1 MPTSSN
7 RPPATRPRRISRH
20 TVSLSGCA
28 LACLAA
34 AASAPAAAQQAPANP
49 DAQLLDTVVVTAS
62 AREQKIREA
71 PASISVIT
79 REQLEQQPFV
89 NLQDAV
95 RTLEGVSIVG
105 GGANDKDIS
114 IRGMPGEY
122 TLILVDGKRQGT
134 RETMNRGTG
143 GVQSNLIPPLEAI
156 ERIEVVRGPMS
167 SLYGSDAM
175 GGVIN
180 IITRK
185 VPQAWGGSFTL
196 GAVLPQDSDEGD
208 TRQAGFWLGGPVKT
222 DTVGLQVYGKLTDRD
237 EDRIFFPGSRTS
249 GFFGSTDRNLTAKL
263 SVTPSREHVFTVEAG
278 HSEFSQ
284 ERNPGRSLAPNAAA
298 EETEHERRHWALT
311 HEGRW
316 QFGTSSLAL
325 YQEVGK
331 QRNWTN
337 GTRSRVAPEVTN
349 TVLDGQVALPFA
361 RHLLKLGTQYS
372 HAEVDGIGRQDSI
385 PGYPTNIDGV
395 SVKSWAL
402 FAEDDFL
409 VTDKL
414 TLTGGLRLD
423 DHENYGSHWTPR
435 LYAVYQL
442 SDTLTLRGGA
452 AKGFKAPTIRQ
463 TAPGYCM
470 TTGGQT
476 GNVSPPGTL
485 CGNPDLEPET
495 SVTQEIGI
503 RYDSPQGASL
513 SATLFNNDLK
523 NKVASYDSGVA
534 DPLVPSRNI
543 YIYDNIDEVNLRGLE
558 LSAAWPLARAWRVS
572 GNYTYTDSERQG
584 GGEPAFDGG
593 SLDGRPLDKTP
604 KHVLNAQLDWT
615 PTEPLALYARATY
628 LGKQYWAAFRNGAM
642 NVREREGSTTFDLG
656 GSYQFRRNLALK
668 FALLNVTDRKVP
680 VDDRTRTTGLAGN
693 WMVDEGRR
701 LWLAV
706 EASF

>member
-1 MPTSSN
+1 MHTRSN
-7 RPPATRPRRISRH
+7 RPAPGRQPRAPRRP
-20 TVSLSGCA
+20 LSFTGCA

-34 AASAPAAAQQAPANP
+34 AAPAAAQPNAAQQDAPVLEA
-49 DAQLLDTVVVTAS
+49 VVVTAS

-79 REQLEQQPFV
+79 REQLDQQPFV

-105 GGANDKDIS
+105 GGPNDKDIS
-114 IRGMPGEY
+114 IRGLPGEY
-122 TLILVDGKRQGT
+122 TLILVDGKRQST

-167 SLYGSDAM
+167 SLYGSDAI

-185 VPQAWGGSFTL
+185 VPQTWGGSLSL
-196 GAVLPQDSDEGD
+196 GAVVPQESDEGD
-208 TRQAGFWLGGPVKT
+208 TRQAGFWLGGPIKT
-222 DTVGLQVYGKLTDRD
+222 DTVGLQIYGKLTDRD
-237 EDRIFFPGSRTS
+237 EDRIYYPGPLTS
-249 GFFGSTDRNLTAKL
+249 GTFGSTDRNLTAKL
-263 SVTPSREHVFTVEAG
+263 SLTPSREHAFTVEAG

-284 ERNPGRSLAPNAAA
+284 ERRPGRSIAATSA
-298 EETEHERRHWALT
+298 ALKTEHERRHWAVT

-316 QFGTSSLAL
+316 QFGNSALAL

-337 GTRSRVAPEVTN
+337 GTRSTVTPEVTD
-349 TVLDGQVALPFA
+349 TVLDGQVSLPFT
-361 RHLLKLGTQYS
+361 RHLLKLGAQYS

-385 PGYPTNIDGV
+385 PGYPVNIDSV

-402 FAEDDFL
+402 FAEDDFF
-409 VTDKL
+409 VTERL

-435 LYAVYQL
+435 LYAVYKL

-463 TAPGYCM
+463 SAAGYCM

-485 CGNPDLEPET
+485 CGNPDLKPET
-495 SVTQEIGI
+495 SVTEEIGI
-503 RYDSPQGASL
+503 RYDSPRGASV
-513 SATLFNNDLK
+513 SATLFNNDFK
-523 NKVASYDSGVA
+523 NKVASYDTGVA

-543 YIYDNIDEVNLRGLE
+543 YVYDNIDKVTLRGIE
-558 LSAAWPLARAWRVS
+558 LAAAWPLARAWRVS
-572 GNYTYTDSERQG
+572 GNYTYTDSERKG

-604 KHVLNAQLDWT
+604 EHVLNAQLDWT
-615 PTEPLALYARATY
+615 PSEALALYARMTY

-656 GSYQFRRNLALK
+656 GSYQLRRNLALK
-668 FALLNVTDRKVP
+668 FALLNVTDRKVA
-680 VDDRTRTTGLAGN
+680 VDERTRTTGLAGN

-701 LWLAV
+701 LWV
-706 EASF
+706 GMEASF

>member
-1 MPTSSN
+1 MLTRSN
-7 RPPATRPRRISRH
+7 RAAARRQRPLPRH
-20 TVSLSGCA
+20 PLSLAGYA

-34 AASAPAAAQQAPANP
+34 SPAAAQQQGSAPVL
-49 DAQLLDTVVVTAS
+49 DAIVVTAS
-62 AREQKIREA
+62 AREQQIREA

-79 REQLEQQPFV
+79 REQLDKEPFV

-105 GGANDKDIS
+105 DSPNGEDIS

-122 TLILVDGKRQGT
+122 TLILVDGKRQST

-143 GVQSNLIPPLEAI
+143 GVQPNLIPPLEAI

-185 VPQAWGGSFTL
+185 IPKTWGGSL
-196 GAVLPQDSDEGD
+196 SLDAVVPQDSDEGD
-208 TRQAGFWLGGPVKT
+208 TRQAGFWLGGPIKT

-237 EDRIFFPGSRTS
+237 EDRIYYPGSLTS
-249 GFFGSTDRNLTAKL
+249 GAFGSTDRNLTAKL
-263 SVTPSREHVFTVEAG
+263 SVTPSREHTFTAEIG

-284 ERNPGRSLAPNAAA
+284 ERRPGRSVAATSA
-298 EETEHERRHWALT
+298 ELETEHERRHWALT
-311 HEGRW
+311 HEGQW
-316 QFGTSSLAL
+316 QFGSSTLAL

-331 QRNWTN
+331 QLNWTN
-337 GTRSRVAPEVTN
+337 DVRSTVVPEVTN
-349 TVLDGQVALPFA
+349 TVLDGQLSLPFG
-361 RHLLKLGTQYS
+361 RHLLKLGTQFN

-385 PGYPTNIDGV
+385 PGYAANVDSV
-395 SVKSWAL
+395 SVRSWAL
-402 FAEDDFL
+402 FAEDDFFL
-409 VTDKL
+409 TEKL

-435 LYAVYQL
+435 LYAVYKL

-463 TAPGYCM
+463 STAGYCM
-470 TTGGQT
+470 TTGGQL

-495 SVTQEIGI
+495 SVTEEIGI
-503 RYDSPQGASL
+503 RYDSPQGASV
-513 SATLFNNDLK
+513 SATLFNNDFK
-523 NKVASYDSGVA
+523 NKVASYDTGVP
-534 DPLVPSRNI
+534 DPLVRSRNI
-543 YIYDNIDEVNLRGLE
+543 YVYDNIDKVTLRGLE
-558 LSAAWPLARAWRVS
+558 LAAAWPLARAWRLS
-572 GNYTYTDSERQG
+572 GNYTYTDSKRKG

-604 KHVLNAQLDWT
+604 EHMFHAQLDWAAM
-615 PTEPLALYARATY
+615 EKLALYGRVTY

-642 NVREREGSTTFDLG
+642 NVRERDASTTFDLG

-668 FALLNVTDRKVP
+668 FAVLNVTDKKVS
-680 VDDRTRTTGLAGN
+680 VDNRTRTTGLAGN

-701 LWLAV
+701 LWVGV
-706 EASF
+706 EAGF

>member
-1 MPTSSN
+1 MLTRSN
-7 RPPATRPRRISRH
+7 RAAPGRRRRSPRRPL
-20 TVSLSGCA
+20 SLIGYA

-34 AASAPAAAQQAPANP
+34 SPAAAQQ
-49 DAQLLDTVVVTAS
+49 DATPTLEAVVVTAS

-79 REQLEQQPFV
+79 REQLEREPFM

-105 GGANDKDIS
+105 GGPNEKDIS
-114 IRGMPGEY
+114 IRGLPGEY
-122 TLILVDGKRQGT
+122 TLILVDGKRQST

-143 GVQSNLIPPLEAI
+143 GVQSNLVPPLEAI

-167 SLYGSDAM
+167 SLYGSDAI

-185 VPQAWGGSFTL
+185 VPKTWGGSFTV
-196 GAVLPQDSDEGD
+196 GTVVPQDSDEGD
-208 TRQAGFWLGGPVKT
+208 ARHAGFWLGGPIKT

-237 EDRIFFPGSRTS
+237 EDRIYYPGSLTS
-249 GFFGSTDRNLTAKL
+249 GTFGSTDRNLTAKL
-263 SVTPSREHVFTVEAG
+263 SLTPSREHAFTVEAG

-284 ERNPGRSLAPNAAA
+284 ERRPGRSLAANAAA
-298 EETEHERRHWALT
+298 LETEHERRHWALT

-316 QFGTSSLAL
+316 SFGTSTLAL
-325 YQEVGK
+325 YQEIGK
-331 QRNWTN
+331 QTNWTN
-337 GTRSRVAPEVTN
+337 VVRSPVVPELTD
-349 TVLDGQVALPFA
+349 TVLDGQVSLPFA
-361 RHLLKLGTQYS
+361 RHLLKLGGQYS
-372 HAEVDGIGRQDSI
+372 HAKVEGISSQDSI
-385 PGYPTNIDGV
+385 AGYPANVDAVT
-395 SVKSWAL
+395 VKSWAL
-402 FAEDDFL
+402 FAEDDLF
-409 VTDKL
+409 VTERL

-435 LYAVYQL
+435 LYAVYKL

-463 TAPGYCM
+463 STAGYCM

-485 CGNPDLEPET
+485 CGNPNLEPET
-495 SVTQEIGI
+495 SVNEEVGI
-503 RYDSPQGASL
+503 RYDAPNGASL
-513 SATLFNNDLK
+513 SATLFNSDFK
-523 NKVASYDSGVA
+523 NKVASYDTGVA
-534 DPLVPSRNI
+534 DPRVPSRNI
-543 YIYDNIDEVNLRGLE
+543 YVYDNIDKVTLRGIE
-558 LSAAWPLARAWRVS
+558 LAAAWPLARAWRLS
-572 GNYTYTDSERQG
+572 GNYTYTDSKRKG
-584 GGEPAFDGG
+584 GGEPAFDGS

-604 KHVLNAQLDWT
+604 EHVLNAQLDWAAADK
-615 PTEPLALYARATY
+615 LALYARMNY

-642 NVREREGSTTFDLG
+642 NVREREASTTFDIG
-656 GSYQFRRNLALK
+656 GSYQLRRNLALK
-668 FALLNVTDRKVP
+668 FALLNVADEKVP

-701 LWLAV
+701 LWVAL

>member
-1 MPTSSN
+1 MSIRSNRAAARCHHRVLRRSLSLAGYALVSLAASPAVAQQQASPTS
-7 RPPATRPRRISRH
+7 
-20 TVSLSGCA
+20 
-28 LACLAA
+28 
-34 AASAPAAAQQAPANP
+34 
-49 DAQLLDTVVVTAS
+49 LDPVVVTAS
-62 AREQKIREA
+62 AREQAIREA

-79 REQLEQQPFV
+79 REELERRPFV

-95 RTLEGVSIVG
+95 RTLEGVSVVG

-114 IRGMPGEY
+114 IRGLPGEY
-122 TLILVDGKRQGT
+122 TLIMVDGRRQST

-143 GVQSNLIPPLEAI
+143 GVQSNLIPPLNAI

-167 SLYGSDAM
+167 SLYGSDAI

-185 VPQAWGGSFTL
+185 VPATWGGSLSL
-196 GAVLPQDSDEGD
+196 GAIVPQDSDEGD
-208 TRQAGFWLGGPVKT
+208 TRQAGFWLGGPIKT
-222 DTVGLQVYGKLTDRD
+222 DTLGLQVFGKLTDRD
-237 EDRIFFPGSRTS
+237 EDRIFYPGSLTS
-249 GFFGSTDRNLTAKL
+249 GAFGSTDRNLTARL
-263 SVTPSREHVFTVEAG
+263 SVTPSREHAFTVEAG

-284 ERNPGRSLAPNAAA
+284 ERRPGRSIAATAAA
-298 EETEHERRHWALT
+298 QETEHERRHWALT
-311 HEGRW
+311 HEGQW
-316 QFGTSSLAL
+316 PIGSSMLAL

-337 GTRSRVAPEVTN
+337 DVRSAVVPEVTN
-349 TVLDGQVALPFA
+349 TVLDGQLSLPFA
-361 RHLLKLGTQYS
+361 RHLLRLGTQYS
-372 HAEVDGIGRQDSI
+372 HAEVDGMGRQDSI
-385 PGYPTNIDGV
+385 PGYPGNIDGV
-395 SVKSWAL
+395 TVKSWAL
-402 FAEDDFL
+402 FAEDDFFL
-409 VTDKL
+409 TERL

-423 DHENYGSHWTPR
+423 DHENFGTHWTPR
-435 LYAVYQL
+435 LYAVYKL
-442 SDTLTLRGGA
+442 SDTITLRGGA

-495 SVTQEIGI
+495 SVTQEVGI
-503 RYDSPQGASL
+503 RYDTPRGVSL
-513 SATLFNNDLK
+513 SGTLFNNDFR
-523 NKVASYDSGVA
+523 NKVASYDTGVA

-543 YIYDNIDEVNLRGLE
+543 YVYDNIDKVKLRGVE
-558 LSAAWPLARAWRVS
+558 LAAAWPLARAWRLS

-604 KHVLNAQLDWT
+604 EHVLNAQVDWT
-615 PTEPLALYARATY
+615 PTEPLALYARMTY

-656 GSYQFRRNLALK
+656 GRYQVRRNLALNL
-668 FALLNVTDRKVP
+668 ALLNVTDRQVA
-680 VDDRTRTTGLAGN
+680 VDNRTRTTGLAGN

-701 LWLAV
+701 LWVGL